1 MMDEALNVICL
12 GSDPAVTRSVVALL
26 GKLPGFAITTTV
38 IDYQAGVVDLHR
50 VGEAQLAIVFLG
62 PEPLP
67 GLTVIEEVH
76 RALPATQVVAV
87 APEERAETIVKA
99 MRAGADE
106 FLTLPLDGTA
116 LLKVCVKLSA
126 LRGASTGSRSGQVW
140 VAHGP
145 KGGVGVT
152 TLVANLGFALRAAQ
166 RETALVDLDV
176 HSGDLALFLNLAST
190 YSLRDIATNYKRLDP
205 VFMQGTMVRHRSGL
219 SVLAAPPPTPGEP
232 VLELTGE
239 QTLAVLELLDA
250 THQVTVVDTSSVPLE
265 ATQAA
270 LSCADRIFLVTEL
283 TLPALR
289 ACVRALDGLRLAGI
303 ELDRTVEL
311 VVNKYANRSWEVA
324 PAEAAKTL
332 GVPIRVLIPRED
344 AAVYTAVNSGLPL
357 EEVRGGATVQR
368 AIAGLLGDAGNAE
381 HGRPVLKGFR
391 RLFGGSSAEG
401 VR

>member
-12 GSDPAVTRSVVALL
+12 GSDAAETRRVTELL
-26 GKLPGFAITTTV
+26 GTLPGFAITTTT
-38 IDYQAGVVDLHR
+38 IDYGAGVVDLHR
-50 VGEAQLAIVFLG
+50 VGEAHLAIVMLG
-62 PEPLP
+62 ADPLP

-76 RALPATQVVAV
+76 RTLPATRVVAA

-126 LRGASTGSRSGQVW
+126 LRGASAGARGEVW

-152 TLVANLGFALRAAQ
+152 TLVANLGFALRAAR

-176 HSGDLALFLNLAST
+176 HSGDLALFLNLTPS
-190 YSLRDIATNYKRLDP
+190 YSLRDIAANYKRLDP
-205 VFMQGTMVRHRSGL
+205 VFLQGSMVRHRSGL
-219 SVLAAPPPTPGEP
+219 AILAAPPPSPTEP
-232 VLELTGE
+232 PLELTRE

-250 THQVTVVDTSSVPLE
+250 SHQVTLVDTSAVRLE
-265 ATQAA
+265 STQAA
-270 LSCADRIFLVTEL
+270 LSCADRILLVIEL
-283 TLPALR
+283 TLPAVR
-289 ACVRALDGLRLAGI
+289 ACVRTLDGLRQDGI
-303 ELDRTVEL
+303 DVERTVEL

-332 GVPIRVLIPRED
+332 RLPVRAFVPRED

-357 EEVRGGATVQR
+357 EEVRGGAAVQR
-368 AIAGLLGDAGNAE
+368 AIASLVRDAGAGRE
-381 HGRPVLKGFR
+381 TRPVLKGFR
-391 RLFGGSSAEG
+391 RLLAGIERRA
-401 VR
+401 

>member
-1 MMDEALNVICL
+1 MMDETLNVICL
-12 GSDPAVTRSVVALL
+12 GGDPTATRSVVALL
-26 GKLPGFAITTTV
+26 GNLPGFAITTTA

-50 VGEAQLAIVFLG
+50 VGEAQLAIVILG
-62 PEPLP
+62 SEPLP

-76 RALPATQVVAV
+76 RALPATQVVAI

-106 FLTLPLDGTA
+106 FLTLPLDATA

-126 LRGASTGSRSGQVW
+126 LRGANTGPRGEVW

-176 HSGDLALFLNLAST
+176 HSGDLAVFLNLAST

-232 VLELTGE
+232 LLELTGE

-250 THQVTVVDTSSVPLE
+250 THQVTLVDTSAVPLE
-265 ATQAA
+265 STQAA

-283 TLPALR
+283 TVPALR

-303 ELDRTVEL
+303 ELDQTVEL

-332 GVPIRVLIPRED
+332 GLPIRVLIPRED
-344 AAVYTAVNSGLPL
+344 AAVYTAVNSGLPV

-368 AIAGLLGDAGNAE
+368 AIAGLLGQAASVDQ
-381 HGRPVLKGFR
+381 GRPVLKSFR
-391 RLFGGSSAEG
+391 RLFGGSGAEG
-401 VR
+401 MR